1 MIFNGH
7 DSCTCLR
14 TRTIALV
21 MFEWSRMEGDASAN
35 FSGKMKLEERRKK
48 EQKKE
53 KQKEKRKNRASL
65 VKSERLR

>member
-48 EQKKE
+48 KERTKERKTERKKKE
-53 KQKEKRKNRASL
+53 
-65 VKSERLR
+65 